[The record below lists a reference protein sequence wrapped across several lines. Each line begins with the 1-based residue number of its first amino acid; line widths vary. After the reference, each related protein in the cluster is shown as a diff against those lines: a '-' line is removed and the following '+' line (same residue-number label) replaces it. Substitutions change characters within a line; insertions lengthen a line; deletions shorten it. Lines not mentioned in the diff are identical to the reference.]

1 MNSAGNPAG
10 GRTVRH
16 VAARLAIPAALALG
30 MLLPAGGALAQ
41 VAADKGATEKGEK
54 LSIRC
59 RTCHEFAA
67 GKPHKVGP
75 NLHGLF
81 GRTAGQEPGFN
92 YSKAL
97 RDSGI
102 VWDEKALDAWLT
114 RPSGLVSGTTMAF
127 MGLPDKADRD
137 ALIAWLREATR

>member
-1 MNSAGNPAG
+1 M
-10 GRTVRH
+10 
-16 VAARLAIPAALALG
+16 AL
-30 MLLPAGGALAQ
+30 PTSGALAQ
-41 VAADKGATEKGEK
+41 TATEKGEK

-81 GRTAGQEPGFN
+81 GRKAGQEPGFN

-97 RDSGI
+97 RESGI

-114 RPSGLVSGTTMAF
+114 RPSGLVTGTTMAF

-137 ALIAWLREATR
+137 ALIAWLRDATR